1 MFKKFKNSK
10 TCTFALSAHRD
21 SNGKL
26 LFPMLL
32 SGLILAGCGA
42 IPNNGPITSEIVNS
56 SDNKGKSFALK
67 ADYIFDVVD
76 VDTANALIAAQ
87 YRPRVLQQTFGI
99 GGGAI
104 VPVIGPGDV
113 LQVTIFEAG
122 PDGLFS
128 TATSKS
134 TTFSVTVQPD
144 GRAPIPYIGSLKF
157 AGGTLESV
165 RSKIASQLKSRAVE
179 PDVIVSLVQNASRTV
194 SINGAVGRASIVPL
208 GLKPERV
215 MEVLANAGGP
225 QGAPYE
231 TYVSLTRKGM
241 TGKALVQTLV
251 SDPSENVY
259 VRPGD
264 QYYLSNEPQTFSVLG
279 STGKSA
285 KIPFA
290 SEKVSLVEA
299 AALAG
304 GSDISLAD
312 PKGFFVFRYEYA
324 GVLSSILGKQRFDEL
339 KQKGITKNDNGMY
352 PMVYRIDMRKPENYI
367 VGQTFELRNKDVLY
381 LARHPSSDF
390 IKFMSLLSSTIGV
403 ARGASSL

>member
-1 MFKKFKNSK
+1 LFRK
-10 TCTFALSAHRD
+10 LS
-21 SNGKL
+21 SVGKGRTVSSTYNTWRSVTL
-26 LFPMLL
+26 M
-32 SGLILAGCGA
+32 SAIVLAGCGS
-42 IPNNGPITSEIVNS
+42 IPNNGPIASEIVES
-56 SDNKGKSFALK
+56 SDNKGKTYGVA

-76 VDTANALIAAQ
+76 VDTNNALVAAQ
-87 YRPRVLQQTFGI
+87 YQPRVLQQTFGI

-104 VPVIGPGDV
+104 TPNIGPGDL
-113 LQVTIFEAG
+113 LQITIFEAG

-128 TATSKS
+128 TASNKS

-144 GRAPIPYIGSLKF
+144 GNASIPYVGSIKF
-157 AGGTLESV
+157 AGGSLESV

-179 PDVIVSLVQNASRTV
+179 PDVIVSLVQNASRTASV
-194 SINGAVGRASIVPL
+194 NGTVGKASIVPL

-231 TYVSLTRKGM
+231 TYIALTRKGK

-251 SDPSENVY
+251 SDPSENIY

-264 QYYLSNEPQTFSVLG
+264 QFYVSVEPQTFSVLG

-290 SEKVSLVEA
+290 AEKVSLVEA

-312 PKGFFVFRYEYA
+312 PKGYFVFRYEYA
-324 GVLSSILGKQRFDEL
+324 GVLKSILGEQRFEEL
-339 KQKGITKNDNGMY
+339 KQKGITSNGNGMF

-367 VGQTFELRNKDVLY
+367 IGQTFQLRNKDVLY
-381 LARHPSSDF
+381 LSRHPSSDI
-390 IKFMSLLSSTIGV
+390 IKFMSLLSSTLNV
-403 ARGASSL
+403 ARGVSNF